1 MINEI
6 EIKPPEVKIK
16 KDFDLDEALPSVPF
30 RICIY
35 GSSASGKSCLV
46 GNLLSSDEIGYKKIF
61 KNNIFVFSTT
71 FNLGDPSYC
80 NIKINESN
88 IFNEYDEKILLELM
102 EEQESNIKKYGKS
115 KAPNILILFDDI
127 IHSLPTSKR
136 GLISRLYFSGRH
148 IKFSVLLLSQS
159 LRGIPPNIRINCTT
173 SIVFGS
179 SNQKEI
185 NKLADEQPISHKRFL
200 EIYEDAT
207 SEPYSFL
214 TIHNSR
220 LKEKRYQKRFS
231 SYIYSIK

>member
-6 EIKPPEVKIK
+6 LIKPPEVKIK
-16 KDFDLDEALPSVPF
+16 KDFDLNPSLPSVPF

-61 KNNIFVFSTT
+61 KDNIFVFSTT
-71 FNLGDPSYC
+71 FSLGDPSYC
-80 NIKINESN
+80 NCKINPEN
-88 IFNEYDEKILLELM
+88 IYNEYDENILIELM
-102 EEQESNIKKYGKS
+102 TEAEANIKKYGKS
-115 KAPNILILFDDI
+115 KCPNVLILFDDI

-148 IKFSVLLLSQS
+148 IKFSTILLSQA
-159 LRGIPPNIRINCTT
+159 LRGIPPNIRINCTA
-173 SIVFGS
+173 SIIFGS

-185 NKLADEQPISHKRFL
+185 NKLADEQPISHKRFI

-220 LKEKRYQKRFS
+220 RKEERYQLRLSNK
-231 SYIYSIK
+231 IYSIN